1 MCIRIR
7 EYISQ
12 GTGVDPLAEDYYDTS
27 PYAYCLNNPV
37 NAVDPDGRGVKDI
50 NPLPEVSVTAKKND
64 PVGSRAM
71 EPVSGFWGWTKYF
84 VFGRTYRSGENSN
97 GNFPV
102 LKATWNVNSDGII
115 SGGVPMMG
123 MPPDVGIEGGFAALS
138 KLAQLNK
145 LNHVFGKSAH
155 LLQALVLKFGSEE
168 KAFIAVEKV
177 ANKALEAGELV
188 PNAKGILP
196 SVGKVLNVDGI
207 NVQMIGGKVVNGKVI
222 ISSLSRQGL

>member
-1 MCIRIR
+1 M
-7 EYISQ
+7 
-12 GTGVDPLAEDYYDTS
+12 DPLADDYYDTS
-27 PYAYCLNNPV
+27 PYVYCLNNPV
-37 NAVDPDGRGVKDI
+37 NAVDPDGRGVDDI
-50 NPLPEVSVTAKKND
+50 NPLKEVTVTAKKNN

-71 EPVSGFWGWTKYF
+71 DPVSGFWGWTEYL

-97 GNFPV
+97 GKFPV
-102 LKATWNVNSDGII
+102 FKATWNVNSNGII
-115 SGGVPMMG
+115 TGVVPLMG

-138 KLAQLNK
+138 NLSKLNK
-145 LNHVFGKSAH
+145 LNHIFGKSSH
-155 LLQALVLKFGSEE
+155 VLQNLVLKFGSEE

-196 SVGKVLNVDGI
+196 SIGKVLNVDGI